1 MPSSGLSLVGFMDEA
16 AGMNHLRTACLPPDP
31 ADDAVRATWKSAQA
45 NCSAT
50 VQNAGLPE
58 ILDIPATHLPYI
70 VALAQTPMVAQA
82 MQTYSQGA
90 SFKLIEI
97 DPLLAYQHTVD
108 LDYSTVHCKGLSKP
122 PTIDELL
129 PVCLPLAVQLPS
141 ANITPGGQSLL
152 VKTRALNLTTLA
164 GGVFQEPNKPTIAG
178 IMIGPTLPLVHVVR
192 LNGRCYLHNGFHRA
206 VGAKLA
212 GATHVPCL
220 FRDVPT
226 EESAGIRQDGS
237 TFSAA
242 SLNSANPPTVGH
254 FSLCAEKVQLRARS
268 RILHLS
274 WAEYIAY
281 DE

>member
-1 MPSSGLSLVGFMDEA
+1 MPSPGLSLVGFMDEA
-16 AGMNHLRTACLPPDP
+16 AGMNHLRTACVPPDS
-31 ADDAVRATWKSAQA
+31 ADDAVRAIWKSAQA
-45 NCSAT
+45 SCSAT
-50 VQNAGLPE
+50 VRNPGLPE
-58 ILDIPATHLPYI
+58 ILDIPAGHLAYI

-82 MQTYSQGA
+82 MQAYAQAA

-129 PVCLPLAVQLPS
+129 PICLPMSVPMPS
-141 ANITPGGQSLL
+141 ANITPGGQSVL

-164 GGVFQEPNKPTIAG
+164 GGIFQEPNKPTIAG
-178 IMIGPTLPLVHVVR
+178 IAIGPTLPLVHVVR

-206 VGAKLA
+206 VGARLA
-212 GATHVPCL
+212 SATHIPCL
-220 FRDVPT
+220 FRDVPN
-226 EESAGIRQDGS
+226 EAAAGIRQDGS

-242 SLNSANPPTVGH
+242 SLNSPNPPTVGH